1 MRQMSVRKHSHHGPG
16 SASSPG
22 AEGDNI
28 SVNSG
33 FSTFTEDAGLQEA
46 YIGFVRKLPDF
57 LVMHYVQWGGSQLII
72 RLWGGGQ
79 SIIRLLHMLNY

>member
-1 MRQMSVRKHSHHGPG
+1 MYVLQMRQMSVRKLSRHGPG

-33 FSTFTEDAGLQEA
+33 FSTFNEDAGLQET
-46 YIGFVRKLPDF
+46 YIGFVRA
-57 LVMHYVQWGGSQLII
+57 
-72 RLWGGGQ
+72 
-79 SIIRLLHMLNY
+79 LL

>member
-1 MRQMSVRKHSHHGPG
+1 MYVLQMRQMSVRKLSCHGPG

-33 FSTFTEDAGLQEA
+33 FSTFNEDAGLQET
-46 YIGFVRKLPDF
+46 YIGFVRA
-57 LVMHYVQWGGSQLII
+57 QLII
-72 RLWGGGQ
+72 L
-79 SIIRLLHMLNY
+79 SVSVLCSCNNIVV